1 MGWTT
6 VVNRPVLLQLAA
18 VVFMMTWAWFSAIP
32 LSEEAI
38 PEDIDVQ
45 SMVIPVGTEKYLR
58 VMTFNIRH
66 ARGLDG
72 LVNLNRIVADI
83 LHGEPDIVALQE
95 VDRFHI
101 RSKFVD
107 QVKYLK
113 KALNMDAFFSP
124 SIQYYGIAEY
134 GNAILSK
141 YPLVDQKVEPLPGI
155 KENRALL
162 SAKVQIGDYELTLF
176 TTHLGVLEDERRM
189 QMPIILD
196 KLHAVDGPAIFLG
209 DLNMDGTHDLLQS
222 LNEPWRKAELIHD
235 SGTFYLGAEIDHI
248 FTGPFVSAINA
259 WTIKTTSSDHMP
271 VVAELKIAM
280 DN

>member
-6 VVNRPVLLQLAA
+6 VVNRSVLLQLAA
-18 VVFMMTWAWFSAIP
+18 VVFMMTGALFSAIP
-32 LSEEAI
+32 LSEETI
-38 PEDIDVQ
+38 PEVIDVQ

-72 LVNLNRIVADI
+72 RVNLSRIVADI

-107 QVKYLK
+107 QVGSLK
-113 KALNMDAFFSP
+113 KALKMDVFFSP
-124 SIQYYGIAEY
+124 SIYYYGIAEY

-141 YPLVDQKVEPLPGI
+141 YPLTDKKVEPLPGI
-155 KENRALL
+155 KEDRALL
-162 SAKVQIGDYELTLF
+162 SAKVKIGDYELMLF

-196 KLHAVDGPAIFLG
+196 KLNAVDGPAIFLG
-209 DLNMDGTHDLLQS
+209 DLNMDGGHDLLQS
-222 LNEPWRKAELIHD
+222 LTEPWRKAELIHD
-235 SGTFYLGAEIDHI
+235 TGTYYLGAEIDHI
-248 FTGPFVSAINA
+248 FTGPYVSAINA

-280 DN
+280 E